1 MSYTESGIIIAL
13 VFVLYENCKMAIA
26 ISSFRADSVSVPGV
40 AFKWVYMVAP
50 GLLGWDWYLNGLKS
64 LDQLG

>member
-1 MSYTESGIIIAL
+1 MLII
-13 VFVLYENCKMAIA
+13 YENCEMAIA